1 MSIMPTIKES
11 TLMDELPGDG
21 QIKSLDVALFIAQ
34 AADKHLYHAGFLDKI
49 TVGKIELIT
58 YFAQGASLILN
69 GVKLFPDDMYAE
81 GGSVKT
87 ERISGFFGY
96 DRRRVVKE
104 LPSPQEL
111 MKVLTPIQS
120 SFTKWQMMTINE
132 TIEALAKYDESH
144 LRRIIT
150 NSESYKAALSRPDK
164 KIRLMDM
171 KNEFSEWYEAEN
183 NYGGFC
189 YAQ

>member
-1 MSIMPTIKES
+1 
-11 TLMDELPGDG
+11 
-21 QIKSLDVALFIAQ
+21 
-34 AADKHLYHAGFLDKI
+34 
-49 TVGKIELIT
+49 
-58 YFAQGASLILN
+58 
-69 GVKLFPDDMYAE
+69 
-81 GGSVKT
+81 
-87 ERISGFFGY
+87 
-96 DRRRVVKE
+96 
-104 LPSPQEL
+104 
-111 MKVLTPIQS
+111 
-120 SFTKWQMMTINE
+120 MMTINK

-189 YAQ
+189 YE

>member
-1 MSIMPTIKES
+1 MSVMPTVRES

-34 AADKHLYHAGFLDKI
+34 TADKHLYNAGFLDKI

-58 YFAQGASLILN
+58 YFAQGASLVLN

-81 GGSVKT
+81 DDSVKT
-87 ERISGFFGY
+87 ERISHFFGY
-96 DRRRVVKE
+96 DKRRVIKE
-104 LPSPQEL
+104 LPSPKKL
-111 MKVLTPIQS
+111 MTVLTPIQS

-132 TIEALAKYDESH
+132 TVEALAKYDEEH

-171 KNEFSEWYEAEN
+171 KNEFSEWYDAEN
-183 NYGGFC
+183 SYGGFC
-189 YAQ
+189 YA